1 VRICQLLLPGAS
13 EYERKSQR
21 IDASA
26 LTAAGFEVTNENDA
40 DVAHVYGPDPLPRL
54 RKLRIP
60 FVANAR
66 PRSRWWRRAPEPNVV
81 ISPLKDA
88 PHFVPE
94 AIDDSY
100 FVERTIREPDG
111 RYRLGTFNAQR
122 VGIDRIIDLTL
133 HRLHRFRDDIDWL
146 VFDRTP
152 TPEDLGGL
160 DAWVDPASSDTD
172 FDGFV
177 AEALATGLAVV
188 ATRTSINLQR
198 TEKGRTALLVPHDPN
213 ELTHAILAALFKAE
227 VHRPRIDAAR
237 QTISKFCAKH
247 RVRALAQIYETLGK

>member
-1 VRICQLLLPGAS
+1 VRIAQFLLPGAS
-13 EYERKSQR
+13 EYERKLQR
-21 IDASA
+21 IDAAS
-26 LTAAGFEVTNENDA
+26 LTAAGFELTNENDA

-54 RKLRIP
+54 HALRIP

-88 PHFVPE
+88 NFVPE
-94 AIDDSY
+94 AIDDLY
-100 FVERTIREPDG
+100 FAELPAREPDG

-122 VGIDRIIDLTL
+122 AGIDRIIDLTL

-146 VFDRTP
+146 VFDHPP
-152 TPEDLGGL
+152 TLEELGGL

-177 AEALATGLAVV
+177 AEALAAGLAVV
-188 ATRTSINLQR
+188 ATRTPINLQR

-237 QTISKFCAKH
+237 QTISKFRAKH
-247 RVRALAQIYETLGK
+247 RVRTLAQIYENLGK

>member
-1 VRICQLLLPGAS
+1 MRIAQLLLPGAS

-21 IDASA
+21 IDAVA
-26 LTAAGFEVTNENDA
+26 LTAAGFELTHENDA
-40 DVAHVYGPDPLPRL
+40 DVAHVYGPDPLPAL

-66 PRSRWWRRAPEPNVV
+66 PRNSWWRRAPEPAAV
-81 ISPLKDA
+81 ISPLKDSA
-88 PHFVPE
+88 NFVPE
-94 AIDDSY
+94 AIDDLY
-100 FVERTIREPDG
+100 FAERIPRPPDG
-111 RYRLGTFNAQR
+111 RYRLGTFSSHRA
-122 VGIDRIIDLTL
+122 GIHRIIDLTL

-146 VFDRTP
+146 IFDHPP
-152 TPEDLGGL
+152 TLDELGGL
-160 DAWVDPASSDTD
+160 DAWVDPAAADTD

-177 AEALATGLAVV
+177 AESLAAGLAVV

-198 TEKGRTALLVPHDPN
+198 TERGRSGLLVPYDPN

-237 QTISKFCAKH
+237 QTISKFRAKH
-247 RVRALAQIYETLGK
+247 RVRTLARIYENLGQ

>member
-1 VRICQLLLPGAS
+1 VRIVQLLLPGAS

-21 IDASA
+21 IDAAS
-26 LTAAGFEVTNENDA
+26 LPAAGFELTNENDA

-54 RKLRIP
+54 RALRIP

-88 PHFVPE
+88 TFVPE
-94 AIDDSY
+94 AIDDVY
-100 FVERTIREPDG
+100 FAERAIREPDG

-122 VGIDRIIDLTL
+122 AGIDRIIDLTL

-146 VFDRTP
+146 VFDHPP
-152 TPEDLGGL
+152 TLEELGGL

-177 AEALATGLAVV
+177 AEALAAGLAVV
-188 ATRTSINLQR
+188 AARTPINLQR
-198 TEKGRTALLVPHDPN
+198 TEKGRTALLVPSDPN

-237 QTISKFCAKH
+237 QTISKFRAKH
-247 RVRALAQIYETLGK
+247 RVRALAQIYENLGK

>member
-1 VRICQLLLPGAS
+1 MRIAQLLLPGAS
-13 EYERKSQR
+13 EYERRSQR
-21 IDASA
+21 IDADA
-26 LTAAGFEVTNENDA
+26 LTAIGFELTNECDA
-40 DVAHVYGPDPLPRL
+40 RVAHVYGPDPLPRL
-54 RKLRIP
+54 RAPRIP

-66 PRSRWWRRAPEPNVV
+66 LRSRWWLRAREPNVV

-88 PHFVPE
+88 STFVPE

-100 FVERTIREPDG
+100 FSERPAREPDG

-122 VGIDRIIDLTL
+122 VGIHRIIDLTL
-133 HRLHRFRDDIDWL
+133 HRLHRFRDDVDWL
-146 VFDRTP
+146 VFDHAP
-152 TPEDLGGL
+152 SLEELGGL

-177 AEALATGLAVV
+177 AEGLAAGLAVV
-188 ATRTSINLQR
+188 ATRTPINLQR
-198 TEKGRTALLVPHDPN
+198 TEKGRSALLVPHDPN

-237 QTISKFCAKH
+237 QTISKFRAKH
-247 RVRALAQIYETLGK
+247 RVRALAQIYENLGK

>member
-1 VRICQLLLPGAS
+1 MGWLRGA
-13 EYERKSQR
+13 
-21 IDASA
+21 
-26 LTAAGFEVTNENDA
+26 
-40 DVAHVYGPDPLPRL
+40 
-54 RKLRIP
+54 
-60 FVANAR
+60 
-66 PRSRWWRRAPEPNVV
+66 EPAVV

-88 PHFVPE
+88 AHFVPE

-100 FVERTIREPDG
+100 FVERNPREPDG
-111 RYRLGTFNAQR
+111 RYRLGTFSQQR

-146 VFDRTP
+146 VFDHAP
-152 TPEDLGGL
+152 TLEELGGL
-160 DAWVDPASSDTD
+160 DAWVDPVSSDTD

-177 AEALATGLAVV
+177 AEALAAGLAVV
-188 ATRTSINLQR
+188 ATRTPINLQR

-237 QTISKFCAKH
+237 QTISKFRAKH